1 MSIIVRVN
9 IIFLFVFCFI
19 FMSYA
24 EVTPVADRTP
34 AVRDAIVKAIDGV
47 DAAADVTTEQ
57 LVSITALNLRNKDI
71 SELKAGDF
79 SGLTGLVD
87 LNLYGNKLSEL
98 PAGIFEGLTS
108 LTTIR
113 LGRNSVNPMPFTVSL
128 ERVASGQFKAVVP
141 AGALFDIVLPITVA
155 NGSLTEGVATVT
167 IPKGSVESGILNVT
181 RTAGTTAAVTID
193 IGTLPSLPSRNH
205 YGYAIV
211 KSESLPL
218 SVISGINTAPVFTDG
233 TTVTRSV
240 AENTDAGVDIGTP
253 IAATDAE
260 NDALTWTLG
269 GADAEAFAIDSA
281 TGQLK
286 TEAALDYETKPQYT
300 VTITASDGT
309 LTATITVTINVTDI
323 DEVVVPVDPPTSN
336 TAPAFLEGD
345 STVRTVPENTDA
357 GVDIGTPIAA
367 TDAENDAL
375 TWTLGGADAEA
386 FAIDSTTGQL
396 KTEAALDYETKRVY
410 SVTINVADEAL
421 SDTIVVI
428 ISVIDVNDTPISAGF
443 VPVAD
448 RTPQVRDAIVAAVP
462 NVAAAADVTESQVA
476 AITSLNLRNKGITSL
491 KTGDFSGMV
500 SLSNLNLYRNQLR
513 RVPMGLFNGLSSLRS
528 LRLGGNAIDPLPLIV
543 LLQQVG
549 IGEFRAV
556 MPSSA
561 PFNVVLP
568 IRVTD
573 GSIRG
578 GLRSVTIS
586 RGRVG
591 SPSFTVDGTSAK
603 VSFGTLP
610 ELPSNHFGYTLYQTA
625 IFNRTPEVAEAI
637 LKALDLNDL
646 SAVTDTDIAMMTR
659 LDLGD
664 MDITSLRVDDFA
676 GMLSLQTLTL
686 SNNKLTTLP
695 VGIFSDLTA
704 LTSLS
709 LEGNSIATLPSNVF
723 EGLSLLLTLNL
734 DDNELTG
741 LSGTLFDG
749 VPNIR
754 SLSLSNN
761 KLTALPSGIFEGLT
775 HLNQLQLNG
784 NAVDPLPMLV
794 SLQKV
799 GEDQFMARVLVGAP
813 LALTLPITVNNGEI
827 VEGVDAVTIPIG
839 VVESQ
844 PLTVARTPDTID
856 AVTVDLGT
864 LPNLPASH
872 NGYAWVKSGTLPLQV
887 FEPLNV
893 APVFTEGDDTVRSI
907 RENTAAD
914 VDIGEAVSATDQDTG
929 DTLTYTLGGTDA
941 ASFGI
946 DAKTG
951 QLKTKAALDYETKAG
966 YSVVVTVSD
975 GIASDSITVS
985 IVVVDI
991 DENRAP
997 VFSEGAS
1004 TTRSVAENTDAG
1016 ENIGEVVSATDADN
1030 DTLTYSLGGTDAS
1043 LFSLVSASGQ
1053 LRTKAALDYETKNS
1067 YSVTITVSDGKLT
1080 TPITVVIR
1088 ITDVT
1093 DEAPAGEEQRETVN
1107 NPPVFAEG
1115 ASTTRTVLEGTA
1127 AGEDIGQA
1135 VTATDSDGHTLTYS
1149 LGGTDAAAFSMDST
1163 NGQLRTEAALDY
1175 ETKST
1180 YAVTITASDGTD
1192 TATIDVTINV
1202 TDVAENRAPVFTSGA
1217 STTRSVAENTGSG
1230 VDIGAAIAATDVNE
1244 DTLTYS
1250 LGGPDASAFSIDST
1264 TGQLRTDA
1272 SLDYE
1277 TKTSYT
1283 VTITVSDGRGGS
1295 DSITVTINVADVDE
1309 TLPNRSPVF
1318 SGESTTRSVAEN
1330 TSSGVNIGSPISA
1343 TDADDDDLTYSLGG
1357 TDAASFSM
1365 DSKTGQL
1372 RTDAPLDY
1380 ETKTAYTVRITVYDG
1395 KGGTDSITV
1404 TIDVTDV
1411 QENRAPV
1418 FTDGTS
1424 TTRSVAENTGSGIDI
1439 GEPVSATDA
1448 DDDDLEYSLGGTDA
1462 ASFSIDSTTGQ
1473 LRTDAS
1479 LDYETK
1485 TNYTVTIA
1493 VSDENGGSDSITVRI
1508 NVTDADETLPNRAPV
1523 FSGASTTRSVAEN
1536 TGSGIDIG
1544 EPVSATDA
1552 DDDDLEYSLG
1562 GTDAASFSIDSTTGQ
1577 LRTDASLDYETKT
1590 AYSVTITVSDGRGGS
1605 DSIAVRIN
1613 VADVDETLPN
1623 SAPVFSGESIT
1634 RSVAENTDAE
1644 ANIGAAITAT
1654 DADDDKLTY
1663 SLSGTDAAS
1672 FSIDAATGQLK
1683 TKAALDY
1690 EKKTA
1695 YVLIV
1700 IASDGKLTGSILTRI
1715 NVTNVNEAPEFT
1727 EGASATRAIAENV
1740 PEDINIGSAVAAT
1753 DPEKSK
1759 LIYTLGGTDAA
1770 SFSIDAATGQ
1780 LKTKAALDYEDKDSY
1795 SVTITVSDGS
1805 LKDTIT
1811 VTINVTN
1818 LDETPSNTPPVFSD
1832 GTSTTRSVAE
1842 NTESDE
1848 NIGTP
1853 IAATDADENTLAY
1866 LLGGTDAAV
1875 FAIDSKTGQLKTSGE
1890 LNHETK
1896 AAYTVNVIVSDG
1908 SGTDTISVTINVTD
1922 VNEAPVIAAD
1932 TDITRSVAENTEA
1945 GENIGSAITAA
1956 DEDDGDTLTWTLGGT
1971 DAESFDIVRT
1981 SGQLQ
1986 TKAALDYEDKDAYS
2000 VTVNV
2005 SDGNLTDSIDITINI
2020 TDIDENRAPAFS
2032 GDTATR
2038 SIAENTG
2045 AGQDIGNP
2053 ITATDADGDDLEYS
2067 LGGTDEASFSIVST
2081 SGQLRTK
2088 AALDYEGKTQYEVTV
2103 SVSDGSLEDTI
2114 TVTINVTD
2122 VQENRA
2128 PAFSSSTATR
2138 SVAED
2143 TDTGQDIGNPIT
2155 ATDADGDDLEY
2166 SLGGTDAAS
2175 FSIVSTSGQ
2184 LRTKSAL
2191 DYENKTQYEVTV
2203 SVSDGSLE
2211 DTITVTINV
2220 TDVQENRAPAFSSS
2234 TATRSIAENTGS
2246 GQDIGAAI
2254 TATDA
2259 DGDDLTYSL
2268 GGTDA
2273 SSFSIVSASG
2283 QLQTKSALD
2292 YESKSEYSVT
2302 VSVSDGS
2309 LEDTITVTI
2318 NVTDVAENSAP
2329 VFGEGD
2335 TATRS
2340 VAEDTGTGQ
2349 DIGSAVEATDADSSD
2364 TLTYTLGGT
2373 DKDSFAIVSTSGQLR
2388 TKSALDYES
2397 KTQYE
2402 VTVSVSDGNGG
2413 SDSITVT
2420 INVTDVQENRAPV
2433 FTDGTSTT
2441 RSIAENTGTGQNIG
2455 SAVSATDADN
2465 NSLNYTLGG
2474 TDASSFSIVGTSGQL
2489 RTKAA
2494 LNYETKSEY
2503 SVTVS
2508 VSDGKGGSDSITV
2521 TINVTDVNEAPV
2533 FSDGASTTRS
2543 IAENTGAG
2551 QNIGSAVAAEDPEN
2565 NSLTYSLG
2573 GTDKD
2578 SFAIVTSSGQL
2589 QTKAALDYESKTQY
2603 KVTVSVSDGNGG
2615 SASITVTINVT
2626 DVNENQAPVFS
2637 DGTSTT
2643 RSVAEDTAAGQNI
2656 GTAVAATDA
2665 DSGDSLTYTLG
2676 GTDKDSFAIVSTS
2689 GQLQTKAALDF
2700 ETKSE
2705 YSVTVS
2711 VSDGNGGSD
2720 SITVTINV
2728 TDVSENQAPVFT
2740 DGTSTT
2746 RSIPEDTAAG
2756 QNIGTAVAAT
2766 DADSGDSLTYT
2777 LGGTD
2782 AASFA
2787 IVSTSGQ
2794 LQTKVDLDFETKSEY
2809 SVTVSV
2815 SDGNGGS
2822 DSITVTINVTDV
2834 QETTTTQTEETQT
2847 EETQTTA
2854 TTITP
2859 VKKRSSNVRAAIV
2872 AAISGVNSAENV
2884 TAEHLAAIRNLT
2896 VRISLDSEGDAIGD
2910 NFFLSGDFS
2919 GLTGLRTLDI
2929 SDTEDIENLPS
2940 GIFDGLTSLRTL
2952 RMSAYYSAY
2961 TSGMFDGLTSLRTLN
2976 MSESAQSAIPSGIF
2990 DKLTNLRTLNMS
3002 DGVID
3007 NLPSGIFDKLTKLR
3021 TLNLKENFLE
3031 TLPSGIFDKLTSLTT
3046 LDLRENFLDIPTMR
3060 AEGFFDNIA
3069 TAEIKT
3075 ADNVPGAPAAVSDV
3089 SRSTTLLQNYPNP
3102 FNPETWIPYQLEA
3115 PAKVTVTIY
3124 NVRGVVVR
3132 KLDLGHKLEGKY
3144 INRSRA
3150 AYWDGRNSVGEKV
3163 AAGLYFY
3170 KFKAGDFTAMRKMLI
3185 LK

>member
-1 MSIIVRVN
+1 MSIIVRVS

-87 LNLYGNKLSEL
+87 LNLFGNKLSEL

-128 ERVASGQFKAVVP
+128 EKVASGQFKAVAP

-181 RTAGTTAAVTID
+181 RTAGTTAAVTIE

-205 YGYAIV
+205 YGYALV
-211 KSESLPL
+211 KSGSLPL
-218 SVISGINTAPVFTDG
+218 AVISGINTAPVFSDG

-240 AENTDAGVDIGTP
+240 AENTDADVDIGTP
-253 IAATDAE
+253 VSATDTE
-260 NDALTWTLG
+260 NDVLTWTLG
-269 GADAEAFAIDSA
+269 GADADAFDIDSA

-286 TEAALDYETKPQYT
+286 TKAALDYETKPQYT
-300 VTITASDGT
+300 VTITASDGI
-309 LTATITVTINVTDI
+309 LTDTITVTINVTDI
-323 DEVVVPVDPPTSN
+323 DEVVDPPIQPDPSTPN
-336 TAPAFLEGD
+336 TAPVFSEGAR
-345 STVRTVPENTDA
+345 TVRVVPENTDA
-357 GVDIGTPIAA
+357 GVEIGIPVSA
-367 TDAENDAL
+367 TDTENDVL
-375 TWTLGGADAEA
+375 TWTLGGVDADV
-386 FAIDSTTGQL
+386 FDIDSTTGQL

-410 SVTINVADEAL
+410 SVTITVADEAL

-428 ISVIDVNDTPISAGF
+428 ISVIDVNDTPILVGF

-476 AITSLNLRNKGITSL
+476 AITSLNLRNRGIMSL

-500 SLSNLNLYRNQLR
+500 SLSALNLHGNQLR
-513 RVPMGLFNGLSSLRS
+513 RVPKRLFTGLSSLRT
-528 LRLGGNAIDPLPLIV
+528 LRLGSNAIHPLPMIV
-543 LLQQVG
+543 SLQQVG
-549 IGEFRAV
+549 IGAFRAV
-556 MPSSA
+556 VSSGA
-561 PFNVVLP
+561 PFDVVLP

-586 RGRVG
+586 QGSVG
-591 SPSFTVDGTSAK
+591 SPAFTVDGTSAK

-610 ELPSNHFGYTLYQTA
+610 ELPSNHFGYTLAQTA
-625 IFNRTPEVAEAI
+625 IFNRTPEVTEAI
-637 LKALDLNDL
+637 LKALDLNDP
-646 SAVTDTDIAMMTR
+646 SAVTDTDIAMITR
-659 LDLGD
+659 LDLDD

-686 SNNKLTTLP
+686 GNNKLTTLP

-704 LTSLS
+704 LVNLS
-709 LEGNSIATLPSNVF
+709 LEGNSIETLPSNVF
-723 EGLSLLLTLNL
+723 EGLSLLLMLNL
-734 DDNELTG
+734 ADNELTG

-749 VPNIR
+749 IPNIR
-754 SLSLSNN
+754 SFSLSNN
-761 KLTALPSGIFEGLT
+761 KLTALPVGIFEGVTQLT
-775 HLNQLQLNG
+775 QLQLNG
-784 NAVDPLPMLV
+784 NAVDPLPMPV

-813 LALTLPITVNNGEI
+813 LALTLPITVKNGEI
-827 VEGVDAVTIPIG
+827 VGGVNAVTIPIG
-839 VVESQ
+839 EVESQ

-856 AVTVDLGT
+856 AVTVDFGT

-872 NGYAWVKSGTLPLQV
+872 NGYAVVTSGTLPLEV
-887 FEPLNV
+887 LEPLNV
-893 APVFTEGDDTVRSI
+893 PPVFTEGDDTVRSI
-907 RENTAAD
+907 RENTAVD
-914 VDIGEAVSATDQDTG
+914 VDIGEAVAATDQDTA
-929 DTLTYTLGGTDA
+929 DTLTYTLSGTDA
-941 ASFGI
+941 DAFSI
-946 DAKTG
+946 DAATG
-951 QLKTKAALDYETKAG
+951 QLKTKAALDYETKNN

-975 GIASDSITVS
+975 GKASDSITVS
-985 IVVVDI
+985 IVVIDV

-997 VFSEGAS
+997 VFSEGER

-1016 ENIGEVVSATDADN
+1016 ENIGEAVTATDADD
-1030 DTLTYSLGGTDAS
+1030 DTLTYSLAGADAAAFA
-1043 LFSLVSASGQ
+1043 LNTQTGQ
-1053 LRTKAALDYETKNS
+1053 LKTSAALDYETKNV
-1067 YSVTITVSDGKLT
+1067 YTVILNASDGKLT
-1080 TPITVVIR
+1080 TPITVVIS
-1088 ITDVT
+1088 ITDVV
-1093 DEAPAGEEQRETVN
+1093 DEAPAGGTETEEQRQTAN

-1115 ASTTRTVLEGTA
+1115 ESTTRTVLEGTA
-1127 AGEDIGQA
+1127 SGEDIGQA
-1135 VTATDSDGHTLTYS
+1135 VTATDADGHTLTYS
-1149 LGGTDAAAFSMDST
+1149 LGGTDATAFSVDST

-1175 ETKST
+1175 EAKST
-1180 YAVTITASDGTD
+1180 YTVTITVSDSTD
-1192 TATIDVTINV
+1192 SATIDVTINV
-1202 TDVAENRAPVFTSGA
+1202 ADTTENSVPAFTAGI

-1250 LGGPDASAFSIDST
+1250 LGGSDAAAFSIDST
-1264 TGQLRTDA
+1264 TGQLRTEA
-1272 SLDYE
+1272 PLDYE
-1277 TKTSYT
+1277 TKSTYT
-1283 VTITVSDGRGGS
+1283 VTITVSDGRGGT
-1295 DSITVTINVADVDE
+1295 DSIIVTINVTEAQE
-1309 TLPNRSPVF
+1309 NREPVF
-1318 SGESTTRSVAEN
+1318 SEDNTTR
-1330 TSSGVNIGSPISA
+1330 
-1343 TDADDDDLTYSLGG
+1343 
-1357 TDAASFSM
+1357 
-1365 DSKTGQL
+1365 
-1372 RTDAPLDY
+1372 
-1380 ETKTAYTVRITVYDG
+1380 TV
-1395 KGGTDSITV
+1395 
-1404 TIDVTDV
+1404 
-1411 QENRAPV
+1411 E
-1418 FTDGTS
+1418 
-1424 TTRSVAENTGSGIDI
+1424 ENTGSGIDI

-1448 DDDDLEYSLGGTDA
+1448 DDDTLTYSLGGTDA
-1462 ASFSIDSTTGQ
+1462 AAFSLDSTTGQ
-1473 LRTDAS
+1473 LRTEAS

-1485 TNYTVTIA
+1485 TTYTVTITT
-1493 VSDENGGSDSITVRI
+1493 SDGNGGSDSITVTI
-1508 NVTDADETLPNRAPV
+1508 NVTDVEEAPENNAPAFDEDET
-1523 FSGASTTRSVAEN
+1523 TRTS
-1536 TGSGIDIG
+1536 
-1544 EPVSATDA
+1544 
-1552 DDDDLEYSLG
+1552 
-1562 GTDAASFSIDSTTGQ
+1562 
-1577 LRTDASLDYETKT
+1577 
-1590 AYSVTITVSDGRGGS
+1590 
-1605 DSIAVRIN
+1605 
-1613 VADVDETLPN
+1613 
-1623 SAPVFSGESIT
+1623 
-1634 RSVAENTDAE
+1634 AENTDADT
-1644 ANIGAAITAT
+1644 NIGAAITAT
-1654 DADDDKLTY
+1654 DADDDDTLTY
-1663 SLSGTDAAS
+1663 SLGGTDADA
-1672 FSIDAATGQLK
+1672 FSIDTETGQLK

-1690 EKKTA
+1690 ETKRSYT
-1695 YVLIV
+1695 VTV
-1700 IASDGKLTGSILTRI
+1700 IASDGTLTDSISVTI
-1715 NVTNVNEAPEFT
+1715 NVTDVNEAPEFADGDST
-1727 EGASATRAIAENV
+1727 TRAIAENV
-1740 PEDINIGSAVAAT
+1740 PEDINIGSTVAAT

-1759 LIYTLGGTDAA
+1759 LTYTLGGTNAA
-1770 SFSIDAATGQ
+1770 AFSIDVETGQ
-1780 LKTKAALDYEDKDSY
+1780 LKTKAALDFEDKDSY

-1805 LKDTIT
+1805 LTDTIT

-1818 LDETPSNTPPVFSD
+1818 LEERPSNTPPVFDD

-1842 NTESDE
+1842 NTEADE
-1848 NIGTP
+1848 NIGSP

-1866 LLGGTDAAV
+1866 LLSGTDAAA
-1875 FAIDSKTGQLKTSGE
+1875 FAIDSTTGQLKTNAA

-1896 AAYTVNVIVSDG
+1896 AEYTVNVVVSDG
-1908 SGTDTISVTINVTD
+1908 SGTDTISVTIQVTD

-1945 GENIGSAITAA
+1945 GENIGSAITAT

-2053 ITATDADGDDLEYS
+2053 MTATDPDGDDLEYS
-2067 LGGTDEASFSIVST
+2067 LGGADEASFSIVST

-2088 AALDYEGKTQYEVTV
+2088 AALDYESKTQYEVTV

-2128 PAFSSSTATR
+2128 PAFSSNTATR

-2143 TDTGQDIGNPIT
+2143 TDTGQDIGAAIT
-2155 ATDADGDDLEY
+2155 ATDPDNDSLTY
-2166 SLGGTDAAS
+2166 SLEGTDAAA
-2175 FSIVSTSGQ
+2175 FSIASTTGQ
-2184 LRTKSAL
+2184 LRTKAAL
-2191 DYENKTQYEVTV
+2191 DYESKTQYKVTV
-2203 SVSDGSLE
+2203 KVSDGSLE

-2220 TDVQENRAPAFSSS
+2220 TDVQENRAPTFS
-2234 TATRSIAENTGS
+2234 
-2246 GQDIGAAI
+2246 
-2254 TATDA
+2254 
-2259 DGDDLTYSL
+2259 
-2268 GGTDA
+2268 
-2273 SSFSIVSASG
+2273 
-2283 QLQTKSALD
+2283 
-2292 YESKSEYSVT
+2292 
-2302 VSVSDGS
+2302 
-2309 LEDTITVTI
+2309 
-2318 NVTDVAENSAP
+2318 
-2329 VFGEGD
+2329 
-2335 TATRS
+2335 
-2340 VAEDTGTGQ
+2340 
-2349 DIGSAVEATDADSSD
+2349 
-2364 TLTYTLGGT
+2364 
-2373 DKDSFAIVSTSGQLR
+2373 
-2388 TKSALDYES
+2388 
-2397 KTQYE
+2397 
-2402 VTVSVSDGNGG
+2402 
-2413 SDSITVT
+2413 
-2420 INVTDVQENRAPV
+2420 
-2433 FTDGTSTT
+2433 DGTSAT

-2455 SAVSATDADN
+2455 SAVGATDADN
-2465 NSLNYTLGG
+2465 DKLTYTLGG
-2474 TDASSFSIVGTSGQL
+2474 TDEASFSIVGTSGQL

-2508 VSDGKGGSDSITV
+2508 VSDGNSGSDSINV

-2543 IAENTGAG
+2543 VAENTPAA

-2626 DVNENQAPVFS
+2626 NVNEAPVFS
-2637 DGTSTT
+2637 DGVSTT
-2643 RSVAEDTAAGQNI
+2643 RSVAENTPAAQDI
-2656 GTAVAATDA
+2656 GSAVAAEDPENN
-2665 DSGDSLTYTLG
+2665 SLTYSLG
-2676 GTDKDSFAIVSTS
+2676 GTDKDSFAIVTSS

-2728 TDVSENQAPVFT
+2728 SDVNENSAPVFT

-2746 RSIPEDTAAG
+2746 RSVAENTAAA
-2756 QNIGTAVAAT
+2756 QNIGAAVAAT
-2766 DADSGDSLTYT
+2766 DADSGDSLTYS

-2794 LQTKVDLDFETKSEY
+2794 LQTKADLDFETKSSYE
-2809 SVTVSV
+2809 VTVSV

-2847 EETQTTA
+2847 EETQTTT

-2859 VKKRSSNVRAAIV
+2859 VKERSSNVRAAIV

-2896 VRISLDSEGDAIGD
+2896 VTISFDSEGDAIGD

-2919 GLTGLRTLDI
+2919 GLTDLRSLDI
-2929 SDTEDIENLPS
+2929 SGNEDIDKLPS
-2940 GIFDGLTSLRTL
+2940 GIFDDLTSLRTL
-2952 RMSAYYSAY
+2952 RMPDYYNGY
-2961 TSGMFDGLTSLRTLN
+2961 TSGMFDDLTSLRTLN
-2976 MSESAQSAIPSGIF
+2976 MTESAQSAIPSGIF
-2990 DKLTNLRTLNMS
+2990 DKLTSLRTLNMS
-3002 DGVID
+3002 NGVID
-3007 NLPSGIFDKLTKLR
+3007 NLPSGIFDKLTSLR
-3021 TLNLKENFLE
+3021 TLNLRENFLE
-3031 TLPSGIFDKLTSLTT
+3031 TLPSGIFDKLTSLRT

-3060 AEGFFDNIA
+3060 AEGFFDNIVA

-3075 ADNVPGAPAAVSDV
+3075 EDNIPDAPAAAVSDV
-3089 SRSTTLLQNYPNP
+3089 SRSTTILQNYPNP
-3102 FNPETWIPYQLEA
+3102 FNPETWIPYQLET

-3124 NVRGVVVR
+3124 NVRGIVVR

-3144 INRSRA
+3144 ISRSRA

-3170 KFKAGDFTAMRKMLI
+3170 TIKAGDFIATRKMLI
-3185 LK
+3185 RK

>member
-47 DAAADVTTEQ
+47 DAAADVTAEQ

-113 LGRNSVNPMPFTVSL
+113 LGGNSVNPMPFTVSL
-128 ERVASGQFKAVVP
+128 EKVASGQFKAVVP

-181 RTAGTTAAVTID
+181 RTAGTTAAVNVE

-205 YGYAIV
+205 YGYALV

-218 SVISGINTAPVFTDG
+218 SVISGINTAPVFSDG

-240 AENTDAGVDIGTP
+240 AENTDADVDIGTP
-253 IAATDAE
+253 VSATDTE
-260 NDALTWTLG
+260 NDVLTWTLG
-269 GADAEAFAIDSA
+269 GSDADAFDIDSA

-286 TEAALDYETKPQYT
+286 TKAALDYETKPQYT

-309 LTATITVTINVTDI
+309 LTDTITVTINVTDI
-323 DEVVVPVDPPTSN
+323 DEVVDPPIQPDPSTPN
-336 TAPAFLEGD
+336 TAPVFSEGAR
-345 STVRTVPENTDA
+345 TVRVVPENTDA
-357 GVDIGTPIAA
+357 GVHIGIPVSA
-367 TDAENDAL
+367 TDTENDVL
-375 TWTLGGADAEA
+375 TWTLGGADAFA
-386 FAIDSTTGQL
+386 FDIDSTTGQL

-410 SVTINVADEAL
+410 SVTITVADEAL

-462 NVAAAADVTESQVA
+462 NVAAAADVTEAQVA
-476 AITSLNLRNKGITSL
+476 AITSLNLRNKSITSL

-500 SLSNLNLYRNQLR
+500 LLSALNLHSNQLR
-513 RVPMGLFNGLSSLRS
+513 SVPMGLFTGLSSLRS
-528 LRLGGNAIDPLPLIV
+528 LRLGSNAIHPLPMIV
-543 LLQQVG
+543 SLQQVG
-549 IGEFRAV
+549 VGAFRAV
-556 MPSSA
+556 VPSGA
-561 PFNVVLP
+561 PFDVVLP

-586 RGRVG
+586 QGSVG
-591 SPSFTVDGTSAK
+591 SPAFTVDGTSAK

-610 ELPSNHFGYTLYQTA
+610 ELPSNHFGYTLAQTA
-625 IFNRTPEVAEAI
+625 IFNRTPEVTEAI
-637 LKALDLNDL
+637 LKALDLNDP
-646 SAVTDTDIAMMTR
+646 SAVTDTDIAMITR
-659 LDLGD
+659 LDLDD

-686 SNNKLTTLP
+686 GNNKLTTLP

-704 LTSLS
+704 LVNLS
-709 LEGNSIATLPSNVF
+709 LEGNSIETLPSNVF
-723 EGLSLLLTLNL
+723 EGLSLLLMLNL
-734 DDNELTG
+734 ADNELTG
-741 LSGTLFDG
+741 LSGTFFDG
-749 VPNIR
+749 IPNIR

-761 KLTALPSGIFEGLT
+761 KLTALPAGIFEGVTQLT
-775 HLNQLQLNG
+775 QLQLNG
-784 NAVDPLPMLV
+784 NAVDPLPILV

-813 LALTLPITVNNGEI
+813 LTLALPITVKNGEI
-827 VEGVDAVTIPIG
+827 VGGVGAVTIPIG
-839 VVESQ
+839 EVESQ

-856 AVTVDLGT
+856 AVTVDFGT
-864 LPNLPASH
+864 LPTLPASH
-872 NGYAWVKSGTLPLQV
+872 NGYAVVTSGTLPLEV
-887 FEPLNV
+887 LEPLNV
-893 APVFTEGDDTVRSI
+893 PPVFTEGADTVRSI
-907 RENTAAD
+907 RENTAVD
-914 VDIGEAVSATDQDTG
+914 VDIGEAVSATDQDTA

-941 ASFGI
+941 DSFSI

-951 QLKTKAALDYETKAG
+951 QLKTKAALDYETKAS

-975 GIASDSITVS
+975 GKASDSITVS
-985 IVVVDI
+985 IVVIDV

-997 VFSEGAS
+997 VFSEGES
-1004 TTRSVAENTDAG
+1004 TTRSVDENTDAG
-1016 ENIGEVVSATDADN
+1016 ENIGEAVTATDADD
-1030 DTLTYSLGGTDAS
+1030 DTLTYSLAGTDAAAFA
-1043 LFSLVSASGQ
+1043 LNTQTGQ
-1053 LRTKAALDYETKNS
+1053 LKTSAALDYETKNV
-1067 YSVTITVSDGKLT
+1067 YTVVLNASDGKLT
-1080 TPITVVIR
+1080 TPITVVIS
-1088 ITDVT
+1088 ITDVV
-1093 DEAPAGEEQRETVN
+1093 DEAPAGGTEAEEQRQTAN

-1115 ASTTRTVLEGTA
+1115 ESTTRTVLEGTA
-1127 AGEDIGQA
+1127 SGEDIGQA
-1135 VTATDSDGHTLTYS
+1135 VTATDADGHTLTWT
-1149 LGGTDAAAFSMDST
+1149 LGGTDAAAFSIDSS

-1175 ETKST
+1175 EAKST
-1180 YAVTITASDGTD
+1180 YTVTITVSDSTD
-1192 TATIDVTINV
+1192 SATIDVTINV
-1202 TDVAENRAPVFTSGA
+1202 ADTTENNVPAFTAGT
-1217 STTRSVAENTGSG
+1217 STTRLVAENTGSG

-1250 LGGPDASAFSIDST
+1250 LGGSDAAAFSIDST
-1264 TGQLRTDA
+1264 TGQLRTEA
-1272 SLDYE
+1272 ALDYE
-1277 TKTSYT
+1277 TKSTYT
-1283 VTITVSDGRGGS
+1283 VTITVSDGRGGT
-1295 DSITVTINVADVDE
+1295 DSIIVTINVTEA
-1309 TLPNRSPVF
+1309 
-1318 SGESTTRSVAEN
+1318 
-1330 TSSGVNIGSPISA
+1330 
-1343 TDADDDDLTYSLGG
+1343 
-1357 TDAASFSM
+1357 
-1365 DSKTGQL
+1365 
-1372 RTDAPLDY
+1372 
-1380 ETKTAYTVRITVYDG
+1380 
-1395 KGGTDSITV
+1395 
-1404 TIDVTDV
+1404 

-1418 FTDGTS
+1418 FSEDS
-1424 TTRSVAENTGSGIDI
+1424 TTRNVAENTGSGIDI

-1448 DDDDLEYSLGGTDA
+1448 DDDTLTYSLGGTDA
-1462 ASFSIDSTTGQ
+1462 AAFSLDSTTGQ
-1473 LRTDAS
+1473 LRTEAS

-1485 TNYTVTIA
+1485 STYT
-1493 VSDENGGSDSITVRI
+1493 
-1508 NVTDADETLPNRAPV
+1508 
-1523 FSGASTTRSVAEN
+1523 
-1536 TGSGIDIG
+1536 
-1544 EPVSATDA
+1544 
-1552 DDDDLEYSLG
+1552 
-1562 GTDAASFSIDSTTGQ
+1562 
-1577 LRTDASLDYETKT
+1577 
-1590 AYSVTITVSDGRGGS
+1590 VTITVSDGRGGT
-1605 DSIAVRIN
+1605 DSITVTIN
-1613 VADVDETLPN
+1613 VTDVEEAPENNAPAFDEDET
-1623 SAPVFSGESIT
+1623 T
-1634 RSVAENTDAE
+1634 RTSAENTDADT
-1644 ANIGAAITAT
+1644 NIGAAITAT
-1654 DADDDKLTY
+1654 DADDDTLTY
-1663 SLSGTDAAS
+1663 SLGGTDADA
-1672 FSIDAATGQLK
+1672 FSIDTETGQLK

-1690 EKKTA
+1690 ETKKSYT
-1695 YVLIV
+1695 VTV
-1700 IASDGKLTGSILTRI
+1700 IASDGTLTDSISVTI
-1715 NVTNVNEAPEFT
+1715 NVTDVNEAPEFADGDST
-1727 EGASATRAIAENV
+1727 TRAIAENV

-1759 LIYTLGGTDAA
+1759 LTYTLGGTNAA
-1770 SFSIDAATGQ
+1770 AFSIDVETGQ
-1780 LKTKAALDYEDKDSY
+1780 LKTKAALDFEDKDSY

-1805 LKDTIT
+1805 LTDTIT

-1818 LDETPSNTPPVFSD
+1818 LEERPSNTPPVFDD

-1842 NTESDE
+1842 NTEADE
-1848 NIGTP
+1848 NIGSP

-1866 LLGGTDAAV
+1866 LLSGTDAAA
-1875 FAIDSKTGQLKTSGE
+1875 FAIDSTTGQLKTNAA

-1896 AAYTVNVIVSDG
+1896 DEYTVNVVVSDG
-1908 SGTDTISVTINVTD
+1908 SGTDTISVTIQVTD

-1945 GENIGSAITAA
+1945 GENIGSAITAT

-2053 ITATDADGDDLEYS
+2053 MTATDPDGDDLEYS
-2067 LGGTDEASFSIVST
+2067 LGGADEASFSIVST

-2088 AALDYEGKTQYEVTV
+2088 AALDYESKNRYEVTV

-2128 PAFSSSTATR
+2128 PAFSSNTATR

-2143 TDTGQDIGNPIT
+2143 TDTGQDIGAAIT
-2155 ATDADGDDLEY
+2155 ATDPDNDSLTY
-2166 SLGGTDAAS
+2166 SLEGTDAAA
-2175 FSIVSTSGQ
+2175 FSIASTTGQ
-2184 LRTKSAL
+2184 LRTKAAL
-2191 DYENKTQYEVTV
+2191 DYESKTQYKVTV
-2203 SVSDGSLE
+2203 KVSDGSLE

-2220 TDVQENRAPAFSSS
+2220 TDVQENRAPTFS
-2234 TATRSIAENTGS
+2234 
-2246 GQDIGAAI
+2246 
-2254 TATDA
+2254 
-2259 DGDDLTYSL
+2259 
-2268 GGTDA
+2268 
-2273 SSFSIVSASG
+2273 
-2283 QLQTKSALD
+2283 
-2292 YESKSEYSVT
+2292 
-2302 VSVSDGS
+2302 
-2309 LEDTITVTI
+2309 
-2318 NVTDVAENSAP
+2318 
-2329 VFGEGD
+2329 
-2335 TATRS
+2335 
-2340 VAEDTGTGQ
+2340 
-2349 DIGSAVEATDADSSD
+2349 
-2364 TLTYTLGGT
+2364 
-2373 DKDSFAIVSTSGQLR
+2373 
-2388 TKSALDYES
+2388 
-2397 KTQYE
+2397 
-2402 VTVSVSDGNGG
+2402 
-2413 SDSITVT
+2413 
-2420 INVTDVQENRAPV
+2420 
-2433 FTDGTSTT
+2433 DGTSAT

-2455 SAVSATDADN
+2455 SAVGATDADN
-2465 NSLNYTLGG
+2465 DKLTYTLGG
-2474 TDASSFSIVGTSGQL
+2474 TDEASFSIVGSSGQL
-2489 RTKAA
+2489 RTKSA

-2508 VSDGKGGSDSITV
+2508 VSDGNGGSDSITV

-2551 QNIGSAVAAEDPEN
+2551 QNIGSAVGAEDPEN
-2565 NSLTYSLG
+2565 NSLSYSLG

-2615 SASITVTINVT
+2615 SDSITVTINVT
-2626 DVNENQAPVFS
+2626 DVNEAPVFS
-2637 DGTSTT
+2637 DGASTT
-2643 RSVAEDTAAGQNI
+2643 RSIAENTGAGQNI
-2656 GTAVAATDA
+2656 GSAVGAEDPENN
-2665 DSGDSLTYTLG
+2665 SLSYSLG
-2676 GTDKDSFAIVSTS
+2676 GTDKDSFAIVTSS
-2689 GQLQTKAALDF
+2689 GQLQTKAALDY
-2700 ETKSE
+2700 ETKSSYE
-2705 YSVTVS
+2705 VTVS

-2720 SITVTINV
+2720 SIAVTINV
-2728 TDVSENQAPVFT
+2728 SDVNENSAPVFT

-2746 RSIPEDTAAG
+2746 RSVAENTAAA
-2756 QNIGTAVAAT
+2756 QNIGTPVAAT
-2766 DADSGDSLTYT
+2766 DADTDDTLTYT

-2794 LQTKVDLDFETKSEY
+2794 LQTKAALDFETKSSYE
-2809 SVTVSV
+2809 VTVSV
-2815 SDGNGGS
+2815 SDGNSGS

-2834 QETTTTQTEETQT
+2834 TETQTTQTEETQT
-2847 EETQTTA
+2847 EETQTEETQTTT

-2859 VKKRSSNVRAAIV
+2859 VKERSSNVRAAIV

-2896 VRISLDSEGDAIGD
+2896 VTISLDSEGDVIGD

-2919 GLTGLRTLDI
+2919 GLTDLRTLDI
-2929 SDTEDIENLPS
+2929 SDAEDIDNLPS

-2952 RMSAYYSAY
+2952 RMPDYYSGY
-2961 TSGMFDGLTSLRTLN
+2961 TSGMFDDLTSLRTLN
-2976 MSESAQSAIPSGIF
+2976 MTESAQSAIPSGIF

-3002 DGVID
+3002 NGVIET
-3007 NLPSGIFDKLTKLR
+3007 LPSGIFDKLTSLR
-3021 TLNLKENFLE
+3021 TLNLRENFLE
-3031 TLPSGIFDKLTSLTT
+3031 TLPSGIFDKLTSLRT
-3046 LDLRENFLDIPTMR
+3046 LDLRENFLDITTMQ
-3060 AEGFFDNIA
+3060 AEGFFNNIVA

-3075 ADNVPGAPAAVSDV
+3075 ADNIADAPAAAVSDV
-3089 SRSTTLLQNYPNP
+3089 SRSTTLLPNYPNP

-3132 KLDLGHKLEGKY
+3132 KLDLGHKLEGRY

-3170 KFKAGDFTAMRKMLI
+3170 TIKAGDFTATRKMLI
-3185 LK
+3185 RK

>member
-24 EVTPVADRTP
+24 EVIPVADRTP

-47 DAAADVTTEQ
+47 DAAADVTDAQ
-57 LVSITALNLRNKDI
+57 LASITVLNLRSKDI

-113 LGRNSVNPMPFTVSL
+113 LGGNSVNPMPFTASL
-128 ERVASGQFKAVVP
+128 ERVASGQFKAVAP
-141 AGALFDIVLPITVA
+141 AGALFDIVLPVTVA

-167 IPKGSVESGILNVT
+167 IPKGSVESDILDVT
-181 RTAGTTAAVTID
+181 RTSGTIAAVTID

-205 YGYAIV
+205 YGYALV

-218 SVISGINTAPVFTDG
+218 AVISGINTAPEFTDG

-253 IAATDAE
+253 VGATDTE
-260 NDALTWTLG
+260 NDALTYTLG
-269 GADAEAFAIDSA
+269 GADADAFDIDSA

-286 TEAALDYETKPQYT
+286 TKAALDYETKPQYT

-336 TAPAFLEGD
+336 TAPSFLEGD
-345 STVRTVPENTDA
+345 STARAVPENTDA
-357 GVDIGTPIAA
+357 GVNIGTPVSA
-367 TDAENDAL
+367 TDTENDAL
-375 TWTLGGADAEA
+375 TWTLGGADADV
-386 FAIDSTTGQL
+386 FDIDSTTGQL

-410 SVTINVADEAL
+410 SVTITVADEAL

-448 RTPQVRDAIVAAVP
+448 RTPQVRDAIVDAVP
-462 NVAAAADVTESQVA
+462 NVAAAADVTEAQVA

-500 SLSNLNLYRNQLR
+500 SLSALNLYRNQLR
-513 RVPMGLFNGLSSLRS
+513 SVPMGLFNGLSSLTT

-543 LLQQVG
+543 SLQQVG

-556 MPSSA
+556 MPSGA
-561 PFNVVLP
+561 PFDVVLP

-578 GLRSVTIS
+578 GLRSVAIS
-586 RGRVG
+586 QGSVG
-591 SPSFTVDGTSAK
+591 SPAFTVDGTSAK

-664 MDITSLRVDDFA
+664 MDITSLRVDDFS

-761 KLTALPSGIFEGLT
+761 KLTALPAGIFEGLT
-775 HLNQLQLNG
+775 QLNQLQLNG
-784 NAVDPLPMLV
+784 NAVDPLSMLV

-813 LALTLPITVNNGEI
+813 LTLTLPITVKNGEI

-1343 TDADDDDLTYSLGG
+1343 TDADDDDLEYSLGG
-1357 TDAASFSM
+1357 TDAASFSI
-1365 DSKTGQL
+1365 DSTTGQL
-1372 RTDAPLDY
+1372 RTDASLDY

-1404 TIDVTDV
+1404 TINVTDV

-1853 IAATDADENTLAY
+1853 VAATDADENTLAY

-1932 TDITRSVAENTEA
+1932 TDITRSVAENTAA
-1945 GENIGSAITAA
+1945 GENIGSAITAT

-1986 TKAALDYEDKDAYS
+1986 TKATLDYEDKDAYS

-2038 SIAENTG
+2038 SVAEDTG

-2088 AALDYEGKTQYEVTV
+2088 VALDYESKTQYEVTV

-2114 TVTINVTD
+2114 AVTINVTD

-2128 PAFSSSTATR
+2128 PAFSSDTATR

-2143 TDTGQDIGNPIT
+2143 T
-2155 ATDADGDDLEY
+2155 AT
-2166 SLGGTDAAS
+2166 
-2175 FSIVSTSGQ
+2175 
-2184 LRTKSAL
+2184 
-2191 DYENKTQYEVTV
+2191 
-2203 SVSDGSLE
+2203 
-2211 DTITVTINV
+2211 
-2220 TDVQENRAPAFSSS
+2220 
-2234 TATRSIAENTGS
+2234 

-2273 SSFSIVSASG
+2273 ASFSIVSTSGQLRTKVALDYESKTQYEVTVSVSDGSLEDTIAVTINVTDVQENRAPAFSSNTATRSIAENTGSGQNIGAAITATDADGDDLEYSLGGTDASSFSIVSASG
-2283 QLQTKSALD
+2283 QLQTKAALD

-2302 VSVSDGS
+2302 VSVSDGT

-2349 DIGSAVEATDADSSD
+2349 DIGSAVSATDAEND

-2373 DKDSFAIVSTSGQLR
+2373 DAASFAIVSTSGQLR
-2388 TKSALDYES
+2388 TKDALDYETKDS
-2397 KTQYE
+2397 YE
-2402 VTVSVSDGNGG
+2402 VTVSVSDGKGG

-2420 INVTDVQENRAPV
+2420 INVTDVQENRDPV
-2433 FTDGTSTT
+2433 FTDGASTT
-2441 RSIAENTGTGQNIG
+2441 RSIAENTGSGQNIG

-2465 NSLNYTLGG
+2465 NSLTYSLGG
-2474 TDASSFSIVGTSGQL
+2474 TDKDSFSIVGTSGQL

-2508 VSDGKGGSDSITV
+2508 VSDGNGGSDSITV

-2551 QNIGSAVAAEDPEN
+2551 QNIGAAVGAEDPEN

-2589 QTKAALDYESKTQY
+2589 QTKAALDYESKSSY

-2626 DVNENQAPVFS
+2626 DVSENQAPVFS

-2643 RSVAEDTAAGQNI
+2643 RSIAENTGAGQDIGSAVAATDPENDTLTYTLGGTDAASFDIVSTSGQLRTKAALDYETKDSYEVTVSVSDGKGGSDSITVTINVSDVNENSAPVFTDGTSTTRSVAENTAETQNI
-2656 GTAVAATDA
+2656 GTPVAATDA
-2665 DSGDSLTYTLG
+2665 DSGDSLTYSLG
-2676 GTDKDSFAIVSTS
+2676 GTDAASFAIVSTS

-2700 ETKSE
+2700 ETKSSYE
-2705 YSVTVS
+2705 VTVS

-2728 TDVSENQAPVFT
+2728 TDA
-2740 DGTSTT
+2740 
-2746 RSIPEDTAAG
+2746 
-2756 QNIGTAVAAT
+2756 
-2766 DADSGDSLTYT
+2766 
-2777 LGGTD
+2777 
-2782 AASFA
+2782 
-2787 IVSTSGQ
+2787 
-2794 LQTKVDLDFETKSEY
+2794 
-2809 SVTVSV
+2809 
-2815 SDGNGGS
+2815 
-2822 DSITVTINVTDV
+2822 
-2834 QETTTTQTEETQT
+2834 QETQTTQTED
-2847 EETQTTA
+2847 TQTTA

-2859 VKKRSSNVRAAIV
+2859 VKKRSSNVRDAIV
-2872 AAISGVNSAENV
+2872 AAISGVNSAEDV

-2896 VRISLDSEGDAIGD
+2896 VRISYNDDGDVIGD

-2919 GLTGLRTLDI
+2919 GLTDLRTLDI

-2952 RMSAYYSAY
+2952 RTPTYYSAY
-2961 TSGMFDGLTSLRTLN
+2961 TSGMFDDLTSLRTLN

-3002 DGVID
+3002 GGVIET
-3007 NLPSGIFDKLTKLR
+3007 LPSGIFDKLTKLR
-3021 TLNLKENFLE
+3021 TLNLKDNWLAD
-3031 TLPSGIFDKLTSLTT
+3031 LPSGIFDKLTSLRT
-3046 LDLRENFLDIPTMR
+3046 LDLRENDLDIPTMR

-3075 ADNVPGAPAAVSDV
+3075 ADNVPLAPAAVSDV
-3089 SRSTTLLQNYPNP
+3089 SRSTTVLQNYPNP

-3144 INRSRA
+3144 ISRSRA

-3170 KFKAGDFTAMRKMLI
+3170 TIKAGDFTATRKMLI
-3185 LK
+3185 SK